1 MSETATPLTI
11 YKASAGSGK
20 TFTLAVEY
28 IKLLIVDP
36 ENYRYILAVTFTNKA
51 TDEMKTR
58 ILEKLY
64 DIANLPSGANDDYLN
79 RLLADLG
86 PNAEHPLPEA
96 MLHAFN
102 ADIDNRYKGNRR
114 EAIKARAAKAL
125 HNILHNYTYFR
136 IVTIDT
142 FFQSVVRNL
151 AHELGLPANMQVT
164 LNDAEVEQRAVD
176 NIIDSVGSNEGKGND
191 GDLFQWLLSFARQKI
206 EDKKNWNFIGS
217 VKEFGTNI
225 FKEIYQENQ
234 EKLAE
239 LLDNNP
245 QFFDTYI
252 TKLKSL
258 RDEADKSMAE
268 AAAKFHTLCEQS
280 GVTPEMFSSGTN
292 KNGKL
297 GGVPGYFYKLDC
309 GNYYDPKFST
319 KTIEKFI
326 NNAET
331 MVPKT
336 SRKRYADQLPAIEGL
351 IHDHLA
357 TTEERRKQAAM
368 TRLSVDLTL
377 ANINELQ
384 LLRRIEQE
392 VRRLHAEAHTH
403 PLSSTQRLIKG
414 MHMGKDDAPFIYEKI
429 GGVLKFIMI
438 DEFQDTSSVQWEN
451 FKVLMEEC
459 LSKHVGSLIVGD
471 VKQSIYRWRNGNWE
485 LLHDL
490 HNDPALSSSVTTLDT
505 NYRSAQNVIEFNNAF
520 FQIASRLVYEEAA
533 DSERHLTDER
543 KQEALK
549 NYEAYQDVVQKVKPS
564 NLCGEGSVA
573 IRLINKD
580 NATDEAQDDGDNDG
594 DGDDGMLREVETMVR
609 NLLAV
614 GTPQRR
620 IAVLVRTN
628 GQINALAN
636 HFLQH
641 PLEVEGQRVCW
652 VSDEAFRLDASLAV
666 TTIVNAMRLLLRP
679 DDTLLMATLVKAG
692 QRVSHAD
699 TPVDDRPLL
708 VELGVGKSAGAAD
721 DRRAKA
727 AEMNRRLAARLNG
740 FTQKRAQL
748 LAMPL
753 VDMAETI
760 YQQFQLEKLED
771 QSAYVCAFF
780 DHLAA
785 FTENRAG
792 TLEEFVEEWD
802 SVIAAKSIHSSD
814 EEGIRLLTVHKS
826 KGLEFDHVIMPYC
839 DWALE
844 MNGST
849 LWVTPPVAP
858 YNALPL
864 VPLKLYASKLRGSVY
879 ADLYESEH
887 LKNVIDN
894 LNILY
899 VAFTR
904 AKKNLYII
912 GYQGKRINWPS
923 QLLQKF
929 MHQTDSVGSPL
940 GQRDNFPADISLDTL
955 LPGYE
960 LDEDTM
966 TFTYGDAPVMWTD
979 EDIAAHKANNEAKA
993 AAAAANK
1000 QSEAPFNVFRQ
1011 PEEAMMVAIK
1021 SYEQH
1026 GDFRQSNASDKFVRT
1041 DKEKEDAAARETY
1054 IHTGNI
1060 LHELFSM
1067 ITDISEVEQAVTRLR
1082 FDGTLNGRHVSAD
1095 DLLAMIERKMDN
1107 PTVAKWFQPT
1117 GQWQVFNECSIL
1129 THDDQG
1135 RLIERRPDRVMRNES
1150 TREINVIDFKNAS
1163 RRMEEKY
1170 ISQVREYMALLH
1182 EMHPDCHIS
1191 GYLWY
1196 IMREDDAV
1204 VEVKP

>member
-1 MSETATPLTI
+1 MPSPVAPLTI

-51 TDEMKTR
+51 TDEMKSR

-64 DIANLPSGANDDYLN
+64 DIANLPDGADDDYLS
-79 RLLADLG
+79 RLLADLS
-86 PNAEHPLPEA
+86 PEAEHPLPEA
-96 MLHAFN
+96 MLRAFD
-102 ADIDNRYKGNRR
+102 ADADDHYRGSRR

-142 FFQSVVRNL
+142 FFQGVVRNL
-151 AHELGLPANMQVT
+151 AHELGLPANMQIT
-164 LNDAEVEQRAVD
+164 LNDAEVEQKAVD
-176 NIIDSVGSNEGKGND
+176 NIIDSVGGDDGKGD
-191 GDLFQWLLSFARQKI
+191 GDQLFQWLLSFARQKI

-234 EKLAE
+234 GKLAE
-239 LLDNNP
+239 LLDKNP
-245 QFFDTYI
+245 RFFDAYI
-252 TKLKSL
+252 AKLKKL
-258 RDEADKSMAE
+258 RGDADKSMAA
-268 AAAKFHTLCEQS
+268 AAAKFRALCEQS
-280 GVTPEMFSSGTN
+280 GVTPEMFSKGMGR
-292 KNGKL
+292 NGRL
-297 GGVPGYFYKLDC
+297 GGVPGYFYKLEN

-319 KTIEKFI
+319 TEIEKFI

-336 SRKRYADQLPAIEGL
+336 SRKRYADQLPAIEGP
-351 IHDHLA
+351 IHGHLA
-357 TTEERRKQAAM
+357 DTEPRRKEAAK

-392 VRRLHAEAHTH
+392 VQRLHAEAHTH

-438 DEFQDTSSVQWEN
+438 DEFQDTSTVQWEN
-451 FKVLMEEC
+451 FKVLLEEC

-490 HNDPALSSSVTTLDT
+490 HNDPALDSSVTTLDT

-520 FQIASRLVYEEAA
+520 FQIASRLVYEESTDGALC
-533 DSERHLTDER
+533 LTDER

-549 NYEAYQDVVQKVKPS
+549 NYEAYQDVAQKVKPS
-564 NLCGEGSVA
+564 NQCHEGSVA
-573 IRLINKD
+573 IRLIEKNG
-580 NATDEAQDDGDNDG
+580 AADEAQEDGEG
-594 DGDDGMLREVETMVR
+594 GEGDDAMLLEVETMVR
-609 NLLAV
+609 SLLAV

-641 PLEVEGQRVCW
+641 PLMVEGQRVHW

-666 TTIVNAMRLLLRP
+666 TTIVNAMRLLLQP
-679 DDTLLMATLVKAG
+679 DDTLLMATLVKAAE
-692 QRVSHAD
+692 RVSHAD

-708 VELGVGKSAGAAD
+708 VELGVGKAVDTAAEG
-721 DRRAKA
+721 RKAKA
-727 AEMNRRLAARLNG
+727 AEMSRRLAARLGG
-740 FTQKRAQL
+740 FVGKRAQL

-760 YQQFQLEKLED
+760 YQHFHLEKLAD

-785 FTENRAG
+785 FTENRTG

-802 SVIAAKSIHSSD
+802 NGIAAKSIHSSD

-849 LWVTPPVAP
+849 LWVTPPVPP
-858 YNALPL
+858 YNNLPL
-864 VPLKLYASKLRGSVY
+864 VPLKLYASRLRGSVY

-912 GYQGKRINWPS
+912 GYQGKRANWPS
-923 QLLQKF
+923 RLLDKF
-929 MHQTDSVGSPL
+929 MRQTDTVGSPL
-940 GQRDNFPADISLDTL
+940 TQGDNFPEDISLGTL
-955 LPGYE
+955 LPGYH

-966 TFTYGDAPVMWTD
+966 TFTYGDAPILWTE
-979 EDIAAHKANNEAKA
+979 EDMAERKAKSEAKA
-993 AAAAANK
+993 AEKAAK
-1000 QSEAPFNVFRQ
+1000 DQSEAPFNVFRQ
-1011 PEEAMMVAIK
+1011 PEEAVTVAIK
-1021 SYEQH
+1021 SYGQH

-1041 DKEKEDAAARETY
+1041 EKEKDEAAARETY

-1067 ITDISEVEQAVTRLR
+1067 ITDISEVEQAVARLR
-1082 FDGTLNGRHVSAD
+1082 FDGTLNGRHLSAD
-1095 DLLAMIERKMDN
+1095 GLLAMIEEKMQN
-1107 PTVAKWFQPT
+1107 PTVAAWFQPSKD
-1117 GQWQVFNECSIL
+1117 WRVFNECSIL
-1129 THDDQG
+1129 THDGQG
-1135 RLIERRPDRVMRNES
+1135 QLIERRPDRVMRNES
-1150 TREINVIDFKNAS
+1150 TREIIVIDFKNAS

-1170 ISQVREYMALLH
+1170 MDQVREYMTLLQ

-1196 IMREDDAV
+1196 VMRDDDAV
-1204 VEVKP
+1204 VEVMP